1 LLATIR
7 LPELLG
13 PVALAHL
20 QGAGVVWKTTF
31 GSDHVWERCIMAC
44 EPCFTLHPS
53 MFQGA
58 ARHALMH
65 CYSPLGRCTIG
76 IGEEPLLRSAEEA
89 QRLARL
95 LHRMEKA
102 RDAHMSKGGRVA
114 DILVGRLQLSQRK
127 ASHGDKGEE
136 SFGSRHVF
144 KLPQELNE
152 CFGGCPELMVRLGSG
167 HKLRVRF
174 SETSAQQKNDQHQK
188 LVLDLGAASSEVVLD
203 YRRCAVNLDR
213 SCCDADVGMQS
224 FRDGSMTGSKDS
236 SPEILCAFFIRDGGV
251 QMWKPNLALI

>member
-1 LLATIR
+1 VGDLLSTIR

-31 GSDHVWERCIMAC
+31 GSDHAWERCIMAC

-114 DILVGRLQLSQRK
+114 DILVGRLQLHNAR
-127 ASHGDKGEE
+127 
-136 SFGSRHVF
+136 
-144 KLPQELNE
+144 L
-152 CFGGCPELMVRLGSG
+152 LMVIKVKNLLVQGMCSSC
-167 HKLRVRF
+167 HK
-174 SETSAQQKNDQHQK
+174 SSMS
-188 LVLDLGAASSEVVLD
+188 VLEDVL
-203 YRRCAVNLDR
+203 N
-213 SCCDADVGMQS
+213 
-224 FRDGSMTGSKDS
+224 
-236 SPEILCAFFIRDGGV
+236 
-251 QMWKPNLALI
+251 